1 MIISHNIRTLHY
13 QGGAEMKP
21 IVIAHKGASGHAP
34 ENTLLSFQ
42 RAIDLGAHM
51 IELDLRETL
60 DGELVCVHDPTVDRT
75 TNGTGAIHE
84 LTYKELRGLDA
95 GEGEYIPL
103 LTEVLR
109 LASGKIKVN
118 IDLKVIEVEKKLIDL
133 IEDYKM
139 VEDVLVSS
147 FFHGTLGTLRDLSE
161 NIETAVL
168 VEVPIDD
175 LVVYAMDFKVNAI
188 NPDHKLVTP
197 ELVEEA
203 HSVGLK
209 VYPWTVNDL
218 QMMKQ
223 LLALGVDGL
232 ITDYPDRAARAM

>member
-1 MIISHNIRTLHY
+1 
-13 QGGAEMKP
+13 MKP
-21 IVIAHKGASGHAP
+21 IVIAHKGASGYAP

-42 RAIDLGAHM
+42 RAIDLEAHM

-75 TNGTGAIHE
+75 TNGIGAIHE

-95 GEGEYIPL
+95 GEGEHIPL

-118 IDLKVIEVEKKLIDL
+118 IDLKVIEVEQKLLDL

-139 VEDVLVSS
+139 IQDVLVSS
-147 FFHGTLGTLRDLSE
+147 FFHGTLGALRDLSE

-168 VEVPIDD
+168 IEVPIDD
-175 LVVYAMDFKVNAI
+175 LVVYALDFNVNAI
-188 NPDHKLVTP
+188 NPDHKLVTL

-218 QMMKQ
+218 QTMKQ
-223 LLALGVDGL
+223 LLAFGVDGL
-232 ITDYPDRAARAM
+232 ITDYPDRAAGVI